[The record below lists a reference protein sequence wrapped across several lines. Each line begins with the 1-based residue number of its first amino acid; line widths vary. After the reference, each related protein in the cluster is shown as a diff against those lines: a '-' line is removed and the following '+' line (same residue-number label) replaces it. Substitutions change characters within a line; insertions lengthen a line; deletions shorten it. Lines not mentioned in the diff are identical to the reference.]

1 MIPARFIL
9 AATSL
14 ALPAGSALATPAG
27 APSMSPP
34 ARTFSNVTAATLACV
49 ADRSRKQH
57 GTVYTHDAKNPNI
70 VTSETHYF
78 GLTRVVYAFD
88 PAAAAVTYTILQKPG
103 LASYGQ
109 VWDGIRDAIK
119 ACS

>member
-1 MIPARFIL
+1 L
-9 AATSL
+9 AAP
-14 ALPAGSALATPAG
+14 PAATPTG
-27 APSMSPP
+27 PP

-57 GTVYTHDAKNPNI
+57 GTVYTPDAKNPNI
-70 VTSETHYF
+70 VTSETRYF
-78 GLTRVVYAFD
+78 GLTRILYAFD
-88 PAAAAVTYTILQKPG
+88 PSARAVTYTILQKPG
-103 LASYGQ
+103 LASYSQ